1 MAKVNRDEGN
11 VLYLD
16 GGSSCMGIY
25 ICQNPSSKHL
35 KWAYFIAYLFLFYFI
50 LLHIKISVGFLGGL
64 DGKESACSS
73 GDLGFIPGSGRSPG
87 EGTGYPLQYSCLA
100 NSMDR
105 GARQATVYG
114 LQRIRHD

>member
-35 KWAYFIAYLFLFYFI
+35 KWAYFVAYLFLFYFM
-50 LLHIKISVGFLGGL
+50 LFY
-64 DGKESACSS
+64 
-73 GDLGFIPGSGRSPG
+73 FIA
-87 EGTGYPLQYSCLA
+87 Y
-100 NSMDR
+100 
-105 GARQATVYG
+105 
-114 LQRIRHD
+114 